1 MTLQPEQCN
10 RAAAPLTEGDV
21 VAIVE
26 KYGREQDQLLAM
38 LLDIQEASGSSC
50 VLREWAAIVAR
61 ELGVPLSK
69 VFEVLTFYS
78 MFSTEPRGRHLVEI
92 CKSTPCKMC
101 KSDEV
106 VAMFEKEL
114 GVKLG
119 KTTADKRFTLMHT
132 SCVGACDIGPVAKI
146 GEEIY
151 GTLTPE
157 KVSEIVSRYREKN

>member
-1 MTLQPEQCN
+1 MTLQPKQCN
-10 RAAAPLTEGDV
+10 SAAEPLTEGGV

-50 VLREWAAIVAR
+50 VLREWAVIVAR
-61 ELGVPLSK
+61 ELGMPLSK

-78 MFSTEPRGRHLVEI
+78 MFSTEPRGRYLVEI

-114 GVKLG
+114 GIKLG
-119 KTTADKRFTLMHT
+119 KTTPDNLFTLMHT
-132 SCVGACDIGPVAKI
+132 SCVGACDIGPIAKI
-146 GEEIY
+146 GEDVY
-151 GTLTPE
+151 GNLTPE
-157 KVSEIVSRYREKN
+157 KVSEIVNRYREKN